1 MRVVRS
7 QRYHPREM
15 ASHGEPSGAE
25 WEYWIHIREADCI
38 SFVYFSWGAGVLEI
52 LGQWGAALCIR
63 SRHL

>member
-25 WEYWIHIREADCI
+25 WIYWIHIREADCI
-38 SFVYFSWGAGVLEI
+38 SFCI
-52 LGQWGAALCIR
+52 L
-63 SRHL
+63 